1 MTAGTFSGGTF
12 GMAGGSAMT
21 DQLEPMTNSEPE
33 EYLAAAAEI
42 ILDLPPQH
50 EFVNADI
57 HRAMRANGWPEL
69 REPRRFGPMLL
80 RLRNAGFIV
89 KVDERS
95 TRARSHGGMTSVWR
109 RTAQPSRS

>member
-1 MTAGTFSGGTF
+1 
-12 GMAGGSAMT
+12 MT
-21 DQLEPMTNSEPE
+21 DQLEPTTNSEPQ
-33 EYLAAAAEI
+33 EYLAAATDI
-42 ILDLPPQH
+42 ILNLPARH

-69 REPRRFGPMLL
+69 REPRHFGPMLI

-109 RTAQPSRS
+109 RTVQPPQS